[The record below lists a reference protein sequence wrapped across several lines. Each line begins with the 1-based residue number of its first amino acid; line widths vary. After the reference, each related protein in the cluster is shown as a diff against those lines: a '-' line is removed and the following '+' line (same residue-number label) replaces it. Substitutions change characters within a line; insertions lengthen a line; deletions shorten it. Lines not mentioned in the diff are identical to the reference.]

1 MAKAQAKTNR
11 AQLTGTRTQVPK
23 GAKGKKGKA
32 GTTDPALGAGEEGM
46 NAARR
51 RAQSAAIAGDLDAS
65 VNDIDAAAPESLV
78 LQRKREE
85 RGSQIRGTGDQPAPV
100 HGATR
105 HVETST
111 TPAMDLTPEGFE
123 AASGR
128 APKPIKGV
136 RVMATKIG
144 YYDDKRRRTGDV
156 FTIDGALDTRKE
168 IDVFA
173 DDGTIIRT
181 YQNPRYNKVAA
192 FSSNWMVPVD
202 ANTAERLT
210 TGQQDLERLRQGT
223 RAERAKAKALAHE
236 ATGDA
241 DVL

>member
-1 MAKAQAKTNR
+1 MAKALTNR
-11 AQLTGTRTQVPK
+11 AHMTGTRAQVPK
-23 GAKGKKGKA
+23 GTRGKKGKA
-32 GTTDPALGAGEEGM
+32 GTTDPELGAGEEGM

-51 RAQSAAIAGDLDAS
+51 RAQSAAIAGDLDPTL
-65 VNDIDAAAPESLV
+65 DEIDATASESTV

-111 TPAMDLTPEGFE
+111 TPALDLTAAGFE
-123 AASGR
+123 AASAR

-156 FTIDGALDTRKE
+156 FTIDGAVDDRKTIE
-168 IDVFA
+168 VLA
-173 DDGTIIRT
+173 DDGSVLRT
-181 YQNPRYNKVAA
+181 YTNPRYGKVAA
-192 FSSNWMVPVD
+192 FSDKWMVPVD
-202 ANTAERLT
+202 ASTAERLT

-223 RAERAKAKALAHE
+223 RAERARAKAMAHE
-236 ATGDA
+236 TATGDA

>member
-1 MAKAQAKTNR
+1 MAKASTNR
-11 AQLTGTRTQVPK
+11 AHLSGTRAQVPK
-23 GAKGKKGKA
+23 GKRGKQ
-32 GTTDPALGAGEEGM
+32 GTSDPTLGAGEEGM

-51 RAQSAAIAGDLDAS
+51 RAQSNAIAGDLDPS
-65 VNDIDAAAPESLV
+65 LEDLDANAPESLV
-78 LQRKREE
+78 LERKREE

-111 TPAMDLTPEGFE
+111 TPAMDLTAAGFE

-128 APKPIKGV
+128 GPKPIKGI

-156 FTIDGALDTRKE
+156 FTIDGALDDRQT

-181 YQNPRYNKVAA
+181 YKNPRYNKVAA
-192 FSSNWMVPVD
+192 FSDKWMVPVD

-223 RAERAKAKALAHE
+223 RAERAKSKALAHE